1 MSEKSSINALLEG
14 LSNRVSYQIRKER
27 LLNNLRTAL
36 IFNYQTPIRIQNL
49 HPPSRPSN
57 YVTNLNESSHID
69 QNQFLENNNH
79 DNTFSS
85 DLGSLREAMLIELER
100 LREIMNGD
108 FLEDDENY
116 INLSNY
122 EKEIFLEFLDYFSTC
137 PICNRRNHKN
147 YLKTFYFDQSF
158 YKRILK
164 KRLLKLMNESKEF
177 DENYFDKILLGIP
190 CCDCFK
196 RYFCEF

>member
-14 LSNRVSYQIRKER
+14 LSNRLSYQIRKER
-27 LLNNLRTAL
+27 LLSNLRTDL
-36 IFNYQTPIRIQNL
+36 ISNYQIPIRIQNL
-49 HPPSRPSN
+49 NPPPNPSN
-57 YVTNLNESSHID
+57 YTSNLNESFNID
-69 QNQFLENNNH
+69 QTQFVENNNQ
-79 DNTFSS
+79 DDTSCFNM
-85 DLGSLREAMLIELER
+85 GSLRESMLIELER

-116 INLSNY
+116 SSLSDY
-122 EKEIFLEFLDYFSTC
+122 EKEIFHEFLEYFSTC

-147 YLKTFYFDQSF
+147 YLKTFYFDQNI

-164 KRLLKLMNESKEF
+164 KSLLKLMNESKEF
-177 DENYFDKILLGIP
+177 DETYFNKILLGIP

>member
-1 MSEKSSINALLEG
+1 MSEKSSINTLLEG
-14 LSNRVSYQIRKER
+14 LSNRLSYQIRKER

-49 HPPSRPSN
+49 HPPPNPSN
-57 YVTNLNESSHID
+57 YTTNLNESPNID
-69 QNQFLENNNH
+69 QNQFVENNNQ
-79 DNTFSS
+79 DNTVCSN
-85 DLGSLREAMLIELER
+85 LGSLREAMLIELER
-100 LREIMNGD
+100 LREIMSGD

-116 INLSNY
+116 INLSDY
-122 EKEIFLEFLDYFSTC
+122 EKEIFHEFLEYFSAC

-147 YLKTFYFDQSF
+147 YLKTFYFDENI

-164 KRLLKLMNESKEF
+164 ERLLKLMDEAKEF
-177 DENYFDKILLGIP
+177 DESYFNKILLGIP